1 MHPRIRRSAARRA
14 VLGVPHLDEGAA
26 VTQKE
31 KNVMTERKEHAER
44 SIGYHADPETTAHE
58 LMNASVQWLQYA
70 RGLTGLLA
78 DLIHEADVVDCQRMA
93 LGLEAI
99 GALTRMGVECTAQ
112 AHVRLCWEQAGN
124 TSATDR

>member
-1 MHPRIRRSAARRA
+1 MPA
-14 VLGVPHLDEGAA
+14 
-26 VTQKE
+26 T
-31 KNVMTERKEHAER
+31 KEHTKR
-44 SIGYHADPETTAHE
+44 FIGYHADPDATAHE
-58 LMNASVQWLQYA
+58 LMNASVEWLQYA

-112 AHVRLCWEQAGN
+112 AHVRLCWEQVGRPA
-124 TSATDR
+124 ATDR

>member
-1 MHPRIRRSAARRA
+1 MNR
-14 VLGVPHLDEGAA
+14 
-26 VTQKE
+26 T
-31 KNVMTERKEHAER
+31 KEHQEPG
-44 SIGYHADPETTAHE
+44 IGYHADPEATAHE

-78 DLIHEADVVDCQRMA
+78 DLIHEADVVDCQRVA